1 MSKKRLVYFTEI
13 VTVLSEVGEK
23 RLKDALSNKSDD
35 DLDFYDR
42 LGLKPPKDTEES
54 IDENGMMTLKEGEY
68 TYDFI
73 NRFFDVSDF
82 FSAVEGDEIGTIIE
96 FNNGKSFLVEEDI
109 IEVYERIQYSQRN
122 WFKKIIDFILEKFS
136 NKKNIDLD
144 I

>member
-1 MSKKRLVYFTEI
+1 MSKKKLVYFTEV

-73 NRFFDVSDF
+73 R
-82 FSAVEGDEIGTIIE
+82 
-96 FNNGKSFLVEEDI
+96 NGKRKTDVCLCSVW
-109 IEVYERIQYSQRN
+109 Y
-122 WFKKIIDFILEKFS
+122 LEP
-136 NKKNIDLD
+136 
-144 I
+144 